1 MNNVVIVGGGTT
13 GWSAAALLSKDK
25 KINVTII
32 EPTDIPTIGVGE
44 STIPY
49 INVFHDNTELEIFNT
64 SEWLDRVDGTLK
76 FSIEFAD
83 YDAIG
88 SKWIHPF
95 LSVMSPDRDIVA
107 RTCSSEIPLNIYKD
121 QTDFVNDNFVLP
133 NLVTKG
139 FSKPKP
145 SQKTGAAGYHI
156 NAVKYAQLLKEQ
168 SLKRKNVV
176 CINNSVSE
184 IFLDN
189 DNIDKL
195 ILKDGTIIH
204 GDLFIDCTGFK
215 GLLIDKV
222 NSKWDNSYS
231 DRLFVDR
238 ALAVQLPY
246 IDKPKQQR
254 NTTYCHAL
262 GNGWVW
268 NVPLQER
275 IGTGYVF
282 SSRHTSDENALKEFK
297 EHLSSMY
304 GYNKDDIHPRTVP
317 FKVGVRPESWKNNV
331 VAIGL
336 SSFFLEPIES
346 TAIATMHYQVET
358 IYNMITNDHIL
369 MEDKIKKFNYTNKL
383 AIDSIASYIELHYIF
398 SKRND
403 TKFWKDFTN
412 LPLTDVQQSVLDLY
426 TDPNKKLV
434 SQTVKAHT
442 NGHSLFD
449 QSSFMFLY
457 LGFGIEPNNKTY
469 ITN

>member
-1 MNNVVIVGGGTT
+1 MNNIVIVGAGTT
-13 GWSAAALLSKDK
+13 GWSAAALLSKNK
-25 KINVTII
+25 NFNITII

-49 INVFHDNTELEIFNT
+49 INVFHDNTELEVFNT
-64 SEWLDRVDGTLK
+64 SEWLDKVDGTLK

-95 LSVMSPDRDIVA
+95 LSVLSPDRDIVS
-107 RTCSSEIPLNIYKD
+107 RTCSSDIPLGIYRD
-121 QTDFVNDNFVLP
+121 QPDFVNDNFVLP
-133 NLVTKG
+133 NLITKR
-139 FSKPKP
+139 FIKPKP
-145 SQKTGAAGYHI
+145 NEKAGSAGYHI

-168 SLKRKNVV
+168 TLKRKNVI

-184 IFLDN
+184 ILLDN
-189 DNIDKL
+189 TNIDKL
-195 ILKDGTIIH
+195 ILNDNTIIQ

-215 GLLIDKV
+215 GLLIEKV

-231 DRLFVDR
+231 NRLFVDK

-246 IDKPKQQR
+246 NNKLKQQR

-282 SSRHTSDENALKEFK
+282 SSRHTSDEDALEEFK

-317 FKVGVRPESWKNNV
+317 FKVGIRPESWKNNV

-346 TAIATMHYQVET
+346 TAIATMHYQIET

-369 MEDKIKKFNYTNKL
+369 MKDKIKKFNYTNKL
-383 AIDSIASYIELHYIF
+383 AIDSIASYIELHYMF
-398 SKRND
+398 SKRDD
-403 TKFWKDFTN
+403 TKFWRDFTS
-412 LPLTDVQQSVLDLY
+412 LPLTDIQQSVLDLY
-426 TDPNKKLV
+426 VDPNKELV
-434 SQTVKAHT
+434 SQTVKACT

-457 LGFGIEPNNKTY
+457 LGFGISPNSKNY

>member
-1 MNNVVIVGGGTT
+1 MNNIVIVGGGTT
-13 GWSAAALLSKDK
+13 GWSAAALLSKNK
-25 KINVTII
+25 KFNIIII

-49 INVFHDNTELEIFNT
+49 INVFHNNTELEIFDN
-64 SEWLDRVDGTLK
+64 SEWLDKVDGTLK

-83 YDAIG
+83 YNTIG

-95 LSVMSPDRDIVA
+95 MSGSSPDKDIVSK
-107 RTCSSEIPLNIYKD
+107 TCNSEIPLGIYRD
-121 QTDFVNDNFVLP
+121 QPDFVNDNFVLP

-139 FSKPKP
+139 FIKPK
-145 SQKTGAAGYHI
+145 KTEQAGSAGYHI
-156 NAVKYAQLLKEQ
+156 NAVKYAQLLKEET
-168 SLKRKNVV
+168 LKRTNVI
-176 CINNSVSE
+176 CINNSVEE
-184 IFLDN
+184 ILLD
-189 DNIDKL
+189 DTNIDKL
-195 ILKDGTIIH
+195 ILKDKTIIQ

-215 GLLIDKV
+215 GLLIEKV
-222 NSKWDNSYS
+222 NSKWDSSYS
-231 DRLFVDR
+231 DRLFVDK

-246 IDKPKQQR
+246 NDKLKQQQ

-282 SSRHTSDENALKEFK
+282 SSRHTSEEDALEEFK

-304 GYNKDDIHPRTVP
+304 GYDKADIHPRTVP
-317 FKVGVRPESWKNNV
+317 FKVGIRPESWKSNV

-369 MEDKIKKFNYTNKL
+369 MKDKIKKFNYTNKL
-383 AIDSIASYIELHYIF
+383 AVDSIASYIELHYIF

-403 TKFWKDFTN
+403 TQFWKDFTS
-412 LPLTDVQQSVLDLY
+412 LPLTSIQKSILDLY
-426 TDPNKKLV
+426 TDPNKELV
-434 SQTVKAHT
+434 RETVKAHT

-449 QSSFMFLY
+449 QSSFMFLF
-457 LGFGIEPNNKTY
+457 LGFEIAPNSKELTY
-469 ITN
+469 

>member
-1 MNNVVIVGGGTT
+1 MNNIVIVGGGTT

-25 KINVTII
+25 NFNITVI
-32 EPTDIPTIGVGE
+32 EPSDIPTIGVGE

-64 SEWLDRVDGTLK
+64 SEWLDTVEGTLK

-83 YDAIG
+83 YDTIG

-95 LSVMSPDRDIVA
+95 LSGSSPDKDIVKH
-107 RTCSSEIPLNIYKD
+107 TCSSEIPIGIYSD
-121 QTDFVNDNFVLP
+121 QPDFVNDNFVLP

-139 FSKPKP
+139 FIKPKP
-145 SQKTGAAGYHI
+145 IEKAGSAGYHI
-156 NAVKYAQLLKEQ
+156 NAVKYAQLLKEET
-168 SLKRKNVV
+168 LKRTNVI
-176 CINNSVSE
+176 CIDNSVEE
-184 IFLDN
+184 ILLDN
-189 DNIDKL
+189 TNIDKL
-195 ILKDGTIIH
+195 VLKDNTIIQ

-215 GLLIDKV
+215 GLLIEKV

-231 DRLFVDR
+231 DRLFVDK

-246 IDKPKQQR
+246 NDKLKQQQ

-282 SSRHTSDENALKEFK
+282 SSRHTSEEDALEEFK

-304 GYNKDDIHPRTVP
+304 GYDKADIHPRTVP
-317 FKVGVRPESWKNNV
+317 FKVGIRPESWKNNV

-369 MEDKIKKFNYTNKL
+369 MKDKIKKFNYTNKL
-383 AIDSIASYIELHYIF
+383 AVDSIASYIELHYIF
-398 SKRND
+398 SKRDD
-403 TKFWKDFTN
+403 TQFWKDFTS
-412 LPLTDVQQSVLDLY
+412 LPLTSIQKSILDLY
-426 TDPNKKLV
+426 TDPNKELV
-434 SQTVKAHT
+434 RETVKAHT

-449 QSSFMFLY
+449 QSSFMFLF
-457 LGFGIEPNNKTY
+457 LGFEIAPNSKELTF
-469 ITN
+469 